1 MVLAEGK
8 HGNAGGQ
15 GSVGVW
21 NARAWPPWG
30 TIVEGSCRAGS
41 RLNSLRHC
49 PDGLEFTPV
58 GNEEDRVQESQFKAG
73 GLAGMALQR
82 EQGHSEEGRG
92 LGNLLKDVSKA
103 QGQHPMSWGAF
114 QRDSSTEGLGVALCT
129 LNACGTSSG
138 PSECG
143 GHIQV
148 GEWGWKLC
156 IGRRWWVPVTWDWVT
171 LPGEHG
177 QRKGCGGAARLHT
190 SEPKGNLS
198 PETTFLSSPAIPLE
212 VINPFQ
218 SMMVSF
224 VKQEQWVELPRQL
237 INFLFLNCP
246 KRSQTFISHHQ
257 RLS

>member
-21 NARAWPPWG
+21 NARAWPLWG

-103 QGQHPMSWGAF
+103 QGQHPMSG
-114 QRDSSTEGLGVALCT
+114 
-129 LNACGTSSG
+129 G
-138 PSECG
+138 PSNETAA
-143 GHIQV
+143 QKD
-148 GEWGWKLC
+148 WGWPC
-156 IGRRWWVPVTWDWVT
+156 AP
-171 LPGEHG
+171 
-177 QRKGCGGAARLHT
+177 
-190 SEPKGNLS
+190 
-198 PETTFLSSPAIPLE
+198 
-212 VINPFQ
+212 
-218 SMMVSF
+218 
-224 VKQEQWVELPRQL
+224 
-237 INFLFLNCP
+237 
-246 KRSQTFISHHQ
+246 
-257 RLS
+257 